1 MNGLFIIQ
9 NLKKHLLKRNN
20 LYMVLFT
27 AVFFAGCGKE
37 PDKKDYVA
45 RVNDSFLTKNDLDEM
60 SDTSFGNNFYRSELI
75 RNWIDEELL
84 YQQAV
89 SEGII
94 GEEEFKKIINNS
106 QRELAGVLLLKQV
119 SDQYE
124 FDYNKDDLEKF
135 YQLYNDEFK
144 LTEDAYLLNIAE
156 FSTEDEAIDFRN
168 SVLQNEWQRVIESGK
183 YEDLLK
189 KQDNVLISE
198 NEIYPLSVRN
208 ILQELYPQEIS
219 IVINTD
225 TTKYTIIQVIE
236 KYTEGTIP
244 PFDLIKEKVE
254 KRFLSLE
261 KRKFINEYIKK
272 LYAENDIE
280 VKNQDNR

>member
-1 MNGLFIIQ
+1 
-9 NLKKHLLKRNN
+9 LKKHLLKRNN

-27 AVFFAGCGKE
+27 AVFIAGCGKE

-60 SDTSFGNNFYRSELI
+60 SDTSFRNNFYKSELI
-75 RNWIDEELL
+75 RNWIDKELL
-84 YQQAV
+84 YQEAV
-89 SEGII
+89 NEGII
-94 GEEEFKKIINNS
+94 DEEEFKRIINNS

-124 FDYNKDDLEKF
+124 FVYSKDDLEKF

-144 LTEDAYLLNIAE
+144 LTDDAYLLNIAE
-156 FSTEDEAIDFRN
+156 FSNEDEAIDFRN
-168 SVLQNEWQRVIESGK
+168 SVLQNEWQKVIESVK
-183 YEDLLK
+183 YSDILK
-189 KQDNVLISE
+189 KQDNVLLSE
-198 NEIYPLSVRN
+198 NEIYPLAVRN
-208 ILQELYPQEIS
+208 ILQELNPQEFS
-219 IVINTD
+219 IIINTD
-225 TTKYTIIQVIE
+225 TTDYTIIQVIE

-244 PFDLIKEKVE
+244 PFELIKEKVE
-254 KRFLSLE
+254 KRFVSLE

>member
-1 MNGLFIIQ
+1 
-9 NLKKHLLKRNN
+9 LKKHLLKRNN

-27 AVFFAGCGKE
+27 AVFIAGCGKE

-60 SDTSFGNNFYRSELI
+60 SDTSFRNNFYKSELI
-75 RNWIDEELL
+75 RNWIDKELL
-84 YQQAV
+84 YQEAV
-89 SEGII
+89 NEGII
-94 GEEEFKKIINNS
+94 DEEEFKKIINNS

-124 FDYNKDDLEKF
+124 FVYSKDDLEKF

-144 LTEDAYLLNIAE
+144 LTDNAYLLNIAE
-156 FSTEDEAIDFRN
+156 FSNEDEAIDFRN
-168 SVLQNEWQRVIESGK
+168 SVLQNEWQKVIESVK
-183 YEDLLK
+183 YSDILK
-189 KQDNVLISE
+189 KQDNVLLSE
-198 NEIYPLSVRN
+198 NEIYPLAVRN
-208 ILQELYPQEIS
+208 ILQELNPQEVS
-219 IVINTD
+219 IIINKD
-225 TTKYTIIQVIE
+225 TTDYTIIQVIE

-244 PFDLIKEKVE
+244 PFELIKEKVE
-254 KRFLSLE
+254 KRFVSLE

>member
-1 MNGLFIIQ
+1 MNRLFIIQ
-9 NLKKHLLKRNN
+9 NLKKHLWKRNN
-20 LYMVLFT
+20 LHIFLLTTVLIT
-27 AVFFAGCGKE
+27 GCSKE

-60 SDTSFGNNFYRSELI
+60 SDTSFGNNFYKSEIIRS
-75 RNWIDEELL
+75 WIDEELL

-94 GEEEFKKIINNS
+94 DENEFKRIINNS

-119 SDQYE
+119 SDKYE

-144 LTEDAYLLNIAE
+144 LTGDAYLLNIAE
-156 FSTEDEAIDFRN
+156 FSNEDEAIDFRN
-168 SVLQNEWQRVIESGK
+168 SVLQNEWQRVIESAK
-183 YEDLLK
+183 HNDILK
-189 KQDNVLISE
+189 KQDNVLLGE
-198 NEIYPLSVRN
+198 NEIYPLPVRN

-225 TTKYTIIQVIE
+225 TAKYTIIQVIE

-244 PFDLIKEKVE
+244 PFELIKEKVE
-254 KRFLSLE
+254 KRFVSLE

-272 LYAENDIE
+272 LYAENEIE

>member
-1 MNGLFIIQ
+1 
-9 NLKKHLLKRNN
+9 LKRNN

-27 AVFFAGCGKE
+27 AVFIAGCGKE

-60 SDTSFGNNFYRSELI
+60 SDTSFRNNFYKSELI
-75 RNWIDEELL
+75 RNWIDKELL
-84 YQQAV
+84 YQEAV
-89 SEGII
+89 NEGII
-94 GEEEFKKIINNS
+94 DEEEFKRIINNS

-124 FDYNKDDLEKF
+124 FVYSKDDLEKF

-144 LTEDAYLLNIAE
+144 LTDDAYLLNIAE
-156 FSTEDEAIDFRN
+156 FSNEDEAIDFRN
-168 SVLQNEWQRVIESGK
+168 SVLQNEWQKVIESVK
-183 YEDLLK
+183 YSDILK
-189 KQDNVLISE
+189 KQDNVLLSE
-198 NEIYPLSVRN
+198 NEIYPLAVRN
-208 ILQELYPQEIS
+208 ILQELNPKEVS
-219 IVINTD
+219 IIINTD
-225 TTKYTIIQVIE
+225 TTDYTIIQVIE

-244 PFDLIKEKVE
+244 PFELIKEKVE
-254 KRFLSLE
+254 KRFVSLE

>member
-1 MNGLFIIQ
+1 
-9 NLKKHLLKRNN
+9 
-20 LYMVLFT
+20 MVLFT
-27 AVFFAGCGKE
+27 AVLFAGCGKE
-37 PDKKDYVA
+37 TDKKDYVA
-45 RVNDSFLTKNDLDEM
+45 RVNDSFLTKNDLKEM
-60 SDTSFGNNFYRSELI
+60 SDTSFRNNFYKNELI

-89 SEGII
+89 NDGII
-94 GEEEFKKIINNS
+94 DDEEFHRILNDSRRK
-106 QRELAGVLLLKQV
+106 LAGVLLLKQV

-135 YQLYNDEFK
+135 YRMYNDEFK
-144 LTEDAYLLNIAE
+144 LTNDGYLLNIVE
-156 FSTEDEAIDFRN
+156 FSKEEEAIDFRN
-168 SVLQNEWQRVIESGK
+168 SVLQNEWQIVIESGK

-189 KQDNVLISE
+189 KQDNILLSE

-208 ILQELYPQEIS
+208 ILQELNPQEVS

-225 TTKYTIIQVIE
+225 TADYSIIQVKE
-236 KYTEGTIP
+236 KYLEGTIP
-244 PFDLIKEKVE
+244 PFELIKEKVE
-254 KRFLSLE
+254 KRFVSLE

-272 LYAENDIE
+272 LYSENDIE

>member
-1 MNGLFIIQ
+1 
-9 NLKKHLLKRNN
+9 LKKHLLKRNN

-27 AVFFAGCGKE
+27 AVFIAGCGKE

-60 SDTSFGNNFYRSELI
+60 SDTSFRNNFYESELI
-75 RNWIDEELL
+75 RNWIDKELL
-84 YQQAV
+84 YQEAV
-89 SEGII
+89 NEGII
-94 GEEEFKKIINNS
+94 DEEEFKKIINNS

-124 FDYNKDDLEKF
+124 FVYSKDDLEKF

-144 LTEDAYLLNIAE
+144 LTDDAYLLNIAE
-156 FSTEDEAIDFRN
+156 FSNEDEAIDFRN
-168 SVLQNEWQRVIESGK
+168 SVLQNEWQKVIESVK
-183 YEDLLK
+183 YSDILK
-189 KQDNVLISE
+189 KQDNVLLSE
-198 NEIYPLSVRN
+198 NEIYPLALRN
-208 ILQELYPQEIS
+208 ILQELNPQEVS
-219 IVINTD
+219 IIINKD
-225 TTKYTIIQVIE
+225 TTDYTIIQVIE

-244 PFDLIKEKVE
+244 PFELIKEKVE
-254 KRFLSLE
+254 KRFVSLE